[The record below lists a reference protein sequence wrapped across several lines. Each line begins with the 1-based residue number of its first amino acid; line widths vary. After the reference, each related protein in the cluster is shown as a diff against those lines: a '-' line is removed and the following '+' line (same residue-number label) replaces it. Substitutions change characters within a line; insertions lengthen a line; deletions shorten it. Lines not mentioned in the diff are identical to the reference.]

1 MSTKYVSGEITPI
14 GKLLIG
20 IKRGVINIRG
30 NLTRTVKTMVL
41 EGVSEG
47 GTERIRLKLANDNAP
62 TIIPPIM
69 TIKFIDGSKDKKIAP
84 KIRGIKEKNAL

>member
-1 MSTKYVSGEITPI
+1 MKYVSGEITPI

-47 GTERIRLKLANDNAP
+47 ITERIRLKLAKDNAP
-62 TIIPPIM
+62 TIIPPKM
-69 TIKFIDGSKDKKIAP
+69 TIKFIDGSKDKKTAP
-84 KIRGIKEKNAL
+84 KIRGIKENNVL